1 MPPATAQAAPVADEW
16 IDRFTQHLTAERGVS
31 PYTLRNYSQALHEF
45 YRWHQRER
53 RQAPSWTHLQRD
65 DFRAYLRFLGRN
77 RLGRAATQIRFTS
90 LRTFYKFLV
99 RRGLLESTPVRNIAL
114 PRLEKRLPRF
124 LTIKQVESL
133 VEAPLKKT
141 SRAAASSRPGKKKM
155 GRPVE
160 AATPPRDAAMLETI
174 YSCGLRI
181 SEARGLRAE
190 DINWS
195 EQVVRVRGKGSKE
208 RQVPIGEQA
217 LSVIKEYWELLP
229 APPAPHEP
237 VFWKSSKQA
246 QPVPIRTINA
256 RHRQYLAAAGL
267 DPKLS
272 PHKLRHSFATHLLDN
287 GADLRSVQELL
298 GHAHLATTQVYTH
311 VSTERLKK
319 AYDKAHP
326 RA

>member
-1 MPPATAQAAPVADEW
+1 
-16 IDRFTQHLTAERGVS
+16 
-31 PYTLRNYSQALHEF
+31 
-45 YRWHQRER
+45 
-53 RQAPSWTHLQRD
+53 
-65 DFRAYLRFLGRN
+65 
-77 RLGRAATQIRFTS
+77 
-90 LRTFYKFLV
+90 
-99 RRGLLESTPVRNIAL
+99 
-114 PRLEKRLPRF
+114 
-124 LTIKQVESL
+124 
-133 VEAPLKKT
+133 
-141 SRAAASSRPGKKKM
+141 M

-160 AATPPRDAAMLETI
+160 PATPFRDAAMLETI

-181 SEARGLRAE
+181 SEARGLRAG

-217 LSVIKEYWELLP
+217 LSVIKEYWQHLP
-229 APPAPHEP
+229 APPALREP
-237 VFWKSSKQA
+237 VFWKSTKQA

-256 RHRQYLAAAGL
+256 RHRQYLCAAGL

-311 VSTERLKK
+311 VTTERLKW
-319 AYDKAHP
+319 AYQKAHP